1 MPPYYFLSM
10 PPLVCGNKPKVLV
23 VGEVYHVVVS
33 SNIRVNRKAIL
44 LEANIQKYA
53 TTEKVTAQESCGRGQ
68 LKDFSL

>member
-1 MPPYYFLSM
+1 M